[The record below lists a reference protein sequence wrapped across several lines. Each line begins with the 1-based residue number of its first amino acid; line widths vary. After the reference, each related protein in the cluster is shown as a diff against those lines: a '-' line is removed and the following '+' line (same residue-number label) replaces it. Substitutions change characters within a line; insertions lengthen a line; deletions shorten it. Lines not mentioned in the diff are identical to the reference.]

1 MNELSSRHVLLNQQ
15 RRVNA
20 GLAGKDSGTT
30 HVTMT
35 SDVMTRL
42 DLTPNF
48 DVTCLPRKIEQLI
61 EQTEEPLHRA
71 ILKNYLRHALLEISG
86 YWEQILAPELTVLEP
101 TYRIAERGEVH
112 VLVGQAA
119 VKAFY
124 RLVAETRT
132 NVMAAR
138 TLNMCVG
145 DFGVVTEAVWSH
157 MTPAAMI
164 RPGELEA
171 VNDPEAYYLI
181 SHNIMQNFAY
191 TQDAKLIGER
201 VYDDAA
207 SYQYEKL
214 EPGDV
219 VTQEMAR
226 AQLAPFLARATLD

>member
-1 MNELSSRHVLLNQQ
+1 MNELSSRHLSLSEQT
-15 RRVNA
+15 RAHA
-20 GLAGKDSGTT
+20 GLAGRESGTT
-30 HVTMT
+30 HVIMT
-35 SDVMTRL
+35 SDAMTRL

-48 DVTCLPRKIEQLI
+48 DVTYLPHKIEELI
-61 EQTEEPLHRA
+61 EQTKKPLHRA

-86 YWEQILAPELTVLEP
+86 YWDQILLPELTVPEP
-101 TYRIAERGEVH
+101 IYRIAERGQVH

-119 VKAFY
+119 VKSFY
-124 RLVAETRT
+124 QLVSETRT

-164 RPGELEA
+164 QPGEVEA
-171 VNDPEAYYLI
+171 VSHPEAYYLI

-201 VYDDAA
+201 VYDDPA

-214 EPGDV
+214 EPSDV
-219 VTQEMAR
+219 VTPEMAR
-226 AQLAPFLARATLD
+226 AQLGPFLARATLD

>member
-1 MNELSSRHVLLNQQ
+1 MNELTSRHQLLNQQ
-15 RRVNA
+15 RLVHA

-30 HVTMT
+30 HVNKT
-35 SDVMTRL
+35 SDAMTRL

-48 DVTCLPRKIEQLI
+48 DVTYLPRKIEELI
-61 EQTEEPLHRA
+61 EQTEKPLHRA

-86 YWEQILAPELTVLEP
+86 YWEQILAPELTVPEP
-101 TYRIAERGEVH
+101 IYRIAERRQVH

-119 VKAFY
+119 VKSFY
-124 RLVAETRT
+124 QLVAETRT

-145 DFGVVTEAVWSH
+145 DFGVVTEAVSSH

-164 RPGELEA
+164 EPRELEA
-171 VNDPEAYYLI
+171 VSDPEAYYLI

-201 VYDDAA
+201 VYDDPT

-214 EPGDV
+214 ERGDV
-219 VTQEMAR
+219 VTPEMAR

>member
-15 RRVNA
+15 RRVHA
-20 GLAGKDSGTT
+20 GLAAKDSGTT

-35 SDVMTRL
+35 SDAMTRV

-48 DVTCLPRKIEQLI
+48 DVTYLPRKIEQLI

-101 TYRIAERGEVH
+101 TYPIAERGEVH

-157 MTPAAMI
+157 MTPAA
-164 RPGELEA
+164 RELEA

-219 VTQEMAR
+219 VTPEMAR
-226 AQLAPFLARATLD
+226 AQLAPFPARATLD

>member
-1 MNELSSRHVLLNQQ
+1 MNELSSLHLSLNRQ
-15 RRVNA
+15 RRVDA
-20 GLAGKDSGTT
+20 GSASKDSGTT

-35 SDVMTRL
+35 SDAMTRL
-42 DLTPNF
+42 DLTSNF
-48 DVTCLPRKIEQLI
+48 DVTYLPRKIEELI
-61 EQTEEPLHRA
+61 EQTERPLHRA
-71 ILKNYLRHALLEISG
+71 ILRNYLRHALLEISG
-86 YWEQILAPELTVLEP
+86 YWEQILAPELTVPEP
-101 TYRIAERGEVH
+101 IYRIAERGQVH

-119 VKAFY
+119 VKSFY
-124 RLVAETRT
+124 QLVAETRT

-164 RPGELEA
+164 QPGEFEA
-171 VNDPEAYYLI
+171 VSDPEAYYLI

-201 VYDDAA
+201 VYDDPA

-214 EPGDV
+214 EPINV
-219 VTQEMAR
+219 VTPEMAR
-226 AQLAPFLARATLD
+226 AQLAPLLARATLD

>member
-1 MNELSSRHVLLNQQ
+1 MNELSSRHALLNQQ
-15 RRVNA
+15 RRVHT
-20 GLAGKDSGTT
+20 GLAGQDSGTT
-30 HVTMT
+30 HVTKTSDAMT
-35 SDVMTRL
+35 SDAMTRL
-42 DLTPNF
+42 DFTPNF
-48 DVTCLPRKIEQLI
+48 DVTYLPRKIEQLI

-86 YWEQILAPELTVLEP
+86 YWEQIFAPELTVLEP

-124 RLVAETRT
+124 RLAAETRT

-171 VNDPEAYYLI
+171 VNDPEATTSFPTTSCRTLHI
-181 SHNIMQNFAY
+181 RKMQNSS
-191 TQDAKLIGER
+191 
-201 VYDDAA
+201 A
-207 SYQYEKL
+207 SASTTTPPAISMRSL
-214 EPGDV
+214 SPA
-219 VTQEMAR
+219 MW
-226 AQLAPFLARATLD
+226 

>member
-15 RRVNA
+15 RRVHA
-20 GLAGKDSGTT
+20 GLAGKDSGAT

-35 SDVMTRL
+35 SDAMTRL

-48 DVTCLPRKIEQLI
+48 DVTYLPRKIEELI
-61 EQTEEPLHRA
+61 EQTEKPLHRA

-86 YWEQILAPELTVLEP
+86 YWEQILARELTVPEP
-101 TYRIAERGEVH
+101 VYRIAERGQVH
-112 VLVGQAA
+112 VLIGQAA

-124 RLVAETRT
+124 RRVAETRT

-164 RPGELEA
+164 QPGEIEA
-171 VNDPEAYYLI
+171 VSDPQTYYLI

-201 VYDDAA
+201 VYTTRPAISMRSLSPA
-207 SYQYEKL
+207 ML
-214 EPGDV
+214 
-219 VTQEMAR
+219 
-226 AQLAPFLARATLD
+226 

>member
-48 DVTCLPRKIEQLI
+48 DVTYLPRKIEQLI

-132 NVMAAR
+132 NVLAAR

-157 MTPAAMI
+157 MTPAATI
-164 RPGELEA
+164 RSGSLRP
-171 VNDPEAYYLI
+171 NDPEAYYLI

-207 SYQYEKL
+207 RYQYEKL

>member
-132 NVMAAR
+132 NVLAAR
-138 TLNMCVG
+138 TPNMCVG

-157 MTPAAMI
+157 MTPAATI
-164 RPGELEA
+164 RSGSLRPSMTRRPTTSFPTTSCRTLH
-171 VNDPEAYYLI
+171 I
-181 SHNIMQNFAY
+181 RKMQNSS
-191 TQDAKLIGER
+191 
-201 VYDDAA
+201 A
-207 SYQYEKL
+207 SASTTTRL
-214 EPGDV
+214 GISMRSLSPA
-219 VTQEMAR
+219 MW
-226 AQLAPFLARATLD
+226 